1 MDKRERARP
10 MAPEARREELIL
22 ATRPLL
28 LEHGRAT
35 TTKLIAEAAGI
46 AEGTIFRIFP
56 TKEEL
61 FQAVLDA
68 EFAPDPFLAELER
81 VPADVELR
89 ERMLALT
96 RLMQRRFQSIFR
108 MMIAMGM
115 PKPPNRRR
123 EDGEQFR
130 KHVEQQMTA
139 LLEPDARA
147 FRVPLTE
154 VVRMLRLL
162 TFSGTHPHISDD
174 QALTAE
180 EIVDVILHGTLR
192 RSPRPEEARP
202 EEADL

>member
-1 MDKRERARP
+1 
-10 MAPEARREELIL
+10 MAPEERREELIY
-22 ATRPLL
+22 ATRALL
-28 LEHGRAT
+28 LEHGRST
-35 TTKLIAEAAGI
+35 TTRLIAEAAGI

-68 EFAPDPFLAELER
+68 EFRPDPFLGQLELISK
-81 VPADVELR
+81 DLELR

-108 MMIAMGM
+108 MMIAMGL
-115 PKPPNRRR
+115 PKPPERRR
-123 EDGEQFR
+123 EDDERFR
-130 KHVEQQMTA
+130 SYVESQMVA

-162 TFSGTHPHISDD
+162 TFSGTHPHISDPK
-174 QALTAE
+174 ALTAE
-180 EIVDVILHGTLR
+180 EIVDVILHGTLL
-192 RSPRPEEARP
+192 EEDR
-202 EEADL
+202 

>member
-1 MDKRERARP
+1 MEKRERARP
-10 MAPEARREELIL
+10 MAPEARRDELVYV
-22 ATRPLL
+22 TRTLL

-68 EFAPDPFLAELER
+68 EFRPDPFLADLEQIS
-81 VPADVELR
+81 VDLELR

-108 MMIAMGM
+108 MMIAIGM
-115 PKPPNRRR
+115 PKPPERRR
-123 EDGEQFR
+123 EDDEQFR
-130 KHVEQQMTA
+130 TYVEQQMTA
-139 LLEPDARA
+139 LLQPDARA
-147 FRVPLTE
+147 FRVPLTQ

-174 QALTAE
+174 QPLTAE

-192 RSPRPEEARP
+192 RSPRPGGEER
-202 EEADL
+202 

>member
-1 MDKRERARP
+1 
-10 MAPEARREELIL
+10 MAPEARREELIFV
-22 ATRPLL
+22 TRPLL

-46 AEGTIFRIFP
+46 AEGTIFRIFS

-61 FQAVLDA
+61 FDAVLDA
-68 EFAPDPFLAELER
+68 EFKPDPFLAELER
-81 VPADVELR
+81 IPRDVELR
-89 ERMLALT
+89 ERMLELT
-96 RLMQRRFQSIFR
+96 RMMQRRFQSIFR

-115 PKPPNRRR
+115 PKPPSRRR
-123 EDGEQFR
+123 EDNEHFR
-130 KHVEQQMTA
+130 KHVEQRMAA
-139 LLEPDARA
+139 LLELDARA
-147 FRVPLTE
+147 FRIPLTE

-192 RSPRPEEARP
+192 EPQSPPPEQTST
-202 EEADL
+202 EEKGR